1 MKKAL
6 ITGIS
11 GQDGSYLAEHLL
23 DLGYEVWGMVRR
35 EPATSKW
42 LEPFA
47 HRIEVVYGDLR
58 DAESLAVAFQK
69 AWPDELYNLA
79 AQVFVPTSWEHPA
92 ETFDINA
99 GGLAR
104 LLQIVE
110 RQKPD
115 TMVYQASTS
124 EMFGN
129 ADGARSETTPF
140 KPMSPYGVSKMAAH
154 RLAEVY
160 RNRGLF
166 VAGGILFNHE
176 SPRRGPE
183 MVTRKITRAAARW
196 ALGDR
201 AKLKLGNLQARRD
214 WGFAG
219 DYVKAMHAMLEKHS
233 PRDYVIGTGVSHS
246 VEDFVRQTLKEL
258 AAICGPAD
266 VPVFED
272 WVEVDPR
279 FLRTGEIHDLR
290 ADCSLAQKELGWK
303 PATEFPEL
311 VRMMVKADL
320 AAARQAQGA
329 SSPSGSAFEET
340 VRTVIQECLAVS
352 GRPQQD

>member
-11 GQDGSYLAEHLL
+11 GQDGSYLAEYLL
-23 DLGYEVWGMVRR
+23 DRGYEVWGLVRR
-35 EPATSKW
+35 EPATLRW
-42 LEPFA
+42 LEPVV
-47 HRIEVVYGDLR
+47 HRVEFVYGDLR

-79 AQVFVPTSWEHPA
+79 AQVFVPTSWECPA

-104 LLQIVE
+104 FLQIIE
-110 RQKPD
+110 SQKPD
-115 TMVYQASTS
+115 TRVYQASTS

-129 ADGARSETTPF
+129 VGGACSERTPF
-140 KPMSPYGVSKMAAH
+140 HPMSPYGVSKMAAH
-154 RLAEVY
+154 RLVEIY
-160 RNRGLF
+160 RNRGIF

-201 AKLKLGNLQARRD
+201 TKLKLGNLHSRRD

-219 DYVKAMHAMLEKHS
+219 DYVKAMHAMLQNGTPK
-233 PRDYVIGTGVSHS
+233 DYVIGTGTSHS
-246 VEDFVRQTLKEL
+246 VEDFIRQVLVGLNEITDR
-258 AAICGPAD
+258 AD
-266 VPVFED
+266 VPSVED
-272 WVEVDPR
+272 WVEVDSH

-290 ADCSLAQKELGWK
+290 ADAGLAHKELEWQ
-303 PATEFPEL
+303 PTVDFPQL
-311 VRMMVKADL
+311 VRMMVEADL
-320 AAARQAQGA
+320 AYAREALGPTNQA
-329 SSPSGSAFEET
+329 
-340 VRTVIQECLAVS
+340 
-352 GRPQQD
+352 

>member
-11 GQDGSYLAEHLL
+11 GQDGSYLAEYLL
-23 DLGYEVWGMVRR
+23 DLGYEVWGLVRR
-35 EPATSKW
+35 GPDTVRW
-42 LEPFA
+42 LDPIA
-47 HRIEVVYGDLR
+47 HRVELLYGDLR

-79 AQVFVPTSWEHPA
+79 GQVFVPTSWEMPS
-92 ETFDINA
+92 ETLDINA
-99 GGLAR
+99 GGLSR

-115 TMVYQASTS
+115 TRVYQASTS

-129 ADGARSETTPF
+129 ANGAHSELTPF
-140 KPMSPYGVSKMAAH
+140 QPLSPYGVSKMAAH

-196 ALGDR
+196 VLGDR
-201 AKLKLGNLQARRD
+201 TKLKLGNLHARRD

-219 DYVKAMHAMLEKHS
+219 DYVKAMHAMLQNDTPK
-233 PRDYVIGTGVSHS
+233 DYVIGTGISHS
-246 VEDFVRQTLKEL
+246 VGDFLRQVVEELK
-258 AAICGPAD
+258 D
-266 VPVFED
+266 VTDFSAVPSLEE
-272 WVEVDPR
+272 WVEVDSR

-290 ADCSLAQKELGWK
+290 ADASLAKKELGWE
-303 PATEFPEL
+303 PAVDFQQL
-311 VRMMVKADL
+311 VRMMVRADL
-320 AAARQAQGA
+320 TSAREALGKTSNQVF
-329 SSPSGSAFEET
+329 SSAT
-340 VRTVIQECLAVS
+340 T
-352 GRPQQD
+352 